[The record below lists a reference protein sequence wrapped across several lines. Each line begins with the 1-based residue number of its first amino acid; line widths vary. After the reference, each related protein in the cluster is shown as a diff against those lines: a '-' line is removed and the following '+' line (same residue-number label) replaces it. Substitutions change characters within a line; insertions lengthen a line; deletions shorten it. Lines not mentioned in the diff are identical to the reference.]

1 VAKARR
7 PDNPYAR
14 RPAMRAAARS
24 RPEAGGGGG
33 GVVGPEWFPPA
44 LAGADP
50 GVLAAHGL
58 VNGIGTRP

>member
-1 VAKARR
+1 
-7 PDNPYAR
+7 
-14 RPAMRAAARS
+14 MRAAARS